1 MCHTLQ
7 DNFDSNAKFATKK
20 GVLIPPATLVSI
32 QALADATNQWC
43 QENGILPSNGQA
55 GERITERNIR
65 FYRARGLLDAPG
77 AGDDVG
83 KRRGFS
89 EKHAYQLRII
99 RLLQARSLPLG
110 QIREQLRGQET
121 EALQEMER
129 QELRRIHGVGSGP
142 AAVMGHAVQ
151 ENWQVTA
158 VSSEFLLVSRRGRA
172 VTEEQRRAV
181 AAALGV
187 PPP

>member
-1 MCHTLQ
+1 M
-7 DNFDSNAKFATKK
+7 FPGPS
-20 GVLIPPATLVSI
+20 TLVSI

-43 QENGILPSNGQA
+43 QEHGILPASGQA

-89 EKHAYQLRII
+89 EKHSYQLRVI
-99 RLLQARSLPLG
+99 RLLQARSLPLD
-110 QIREQLRGQET
+110 QIREQLRGQEMV
-121 EALQEMER
+121 ALQEMER
-129 QELRRIHGVGSGP
+129 RELQKLHGVASGP
-142 AAVMGHAVQ
+142 AAIMGHAVQ

-158 VSSEFLLVSRRGRA
+158 VSSEFLLVSRRGRLL
-172 VTEEQRRAV
+172 TEEQRRTV

-187 PPP
+187 PPPS

>member
-1 MCHTLQ
+1 MAPVPT
-7 DNFDSNAKFATKK
+7 
-20 GVLIPPATLVSI
+20 TLVSI

-43 QENGILPSNGQA
+43 QEQGILPANGQA

-89 EKHAYQLRII
+89 EKHAYQLRVI
-99 RLLQARSLPLG
+99 RLLQSRAMPLD
-110 QIREQLRGQET
+110 QIREQLRGQGT

-129 QELRRIHGVGSGP
+129 QELRRLHGSGTG
-142 AAVMGHAVQ
+142 AAAIMGHAVQ
-151 ENWQVTA
+151 ENWQVSA
-158 VSSEFLLVSRRGRA
+158 VSSEFLLVSRRGRLL
-172 VTEEQRRAV
+172 TEEQRRAV

-187 PPP
+187 PL

>member
-1 MCHTLQ
+1 MLP
-7 DNFDSNAKFATKK
+7 
-20 GVLIPPATLVSI
+20 PPATLVSI

-43 QENGILPSNGQA
+43 QENGVLPANGKA

-99 RLLQARSLPLG
+99 RLLQARALPLD
-110 QIREQLRGQET
+110 QIQAQLRGQEM

-129 QELRRIHGVGSGP
+129 RELRRIHGAANGP
-142 AAVMGHAVQ
+142 AAVLGRAAQ

-158 VSSEFLLVSRRGRA
+158 VSSEFLLVSRRGRLL
-172 VTEEQRRAV
+172 TEEQRRAV